1 MKQTKKMEIKNT
13 LTLVGCALALALA
26 AGCATKGYDKG
37 SAASSKLQK
46 AADRIAAAET
56 AVADCVTAL
65 NDLATNAAP
74 DMRPQFKHFDASIKK
89 LDSLRKSIGSDN
101 ASMQAKSQAY
111 FAKWDA
117 ELAQIRNEDI
127 RSRSEARRKEV
138 TQSFDKI
145 KATYEKTRG
154 DFEPFL
160 SDLKDIQRALSVD
173 LNRSGVEAVS
183 RSIDNAN
190 RNAEPLRQSLKT
202 LSDEFRSLGV
212 AISPSAPAAAAQP
225 PGK

>member
-1 MKQTKKMEIKNT
+1 MKHTKKMETKRT
-13 LTLVGCALALALA
+13 LNMVACVLALALV

-46 AADRIAAAET
+46 AADRIAASET
-56 AVADCVTAL
+56 AVADCVTTL

-74 DMRPQFKHFDASIKK
+74 DMRPQFKQFEGAIKK
-89 LDSLRKSIGSDN
+89 LDSLSKSVGSDN
-101 ASMQAKSQAY
+101 TTMQAKSQAY

-117 ELAQIRNEDI
+117 ELSQIRNEDI

-138 TQSFDKI
+138 EESFEKI

-154 DFEPFL
+154 NFEPFL

-173 LNRSGVEAVS
+173 LNRSGVEAVK
-183 RSIDNAN
+183 RSIENAN
-190 RNAEPLRQSLKT
+190 RNSEPLRESLKS
-202 LSDEFRSLGV
+202 LSEEFRLLGI
-212 AISPSAPAAAAQP
+212 AISPAGAEAAKPA
-225 PGK
+225 K